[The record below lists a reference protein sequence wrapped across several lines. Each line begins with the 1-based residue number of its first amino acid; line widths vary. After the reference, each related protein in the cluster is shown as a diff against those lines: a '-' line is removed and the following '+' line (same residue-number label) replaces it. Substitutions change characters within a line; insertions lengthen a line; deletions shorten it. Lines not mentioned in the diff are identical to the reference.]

1 MKHALT
7 QKLSEKGV
15 QRLKI
20 WLLLTPALSVIV
32 LLFLG
37 GLVSGF
43 ARSLNY
49 FPLIGL
55 DDPNFDAYRSIFSD
69 DRFLQSFILTFYI
82 AFTSTLIASVLAVA
96 SALLLRPRFRGKR
109 FVHFFFSLNLTIP
122 HLVGAIGVL
131 YLFSQSGLISRL
143 TTAAGVTD
151 TPADFPA
158 MVADPY
164 AIGIILQ
171 YIWKEVPFIG
181 VIVLAILLSVGEDYE
196 SVARSLG
203 ASRWQAFRYV
213 TLPLIMPGVV
223 SASIIVFAFT
233 FGAFEIPFLLG
244 RTSPAALPV
253 LAFRSYT
260 NVDLAAR
267 PEAMAMAMVI
277 AFLSTLLIAA
287 YMSLSRRYIRN

>member
-1 MKHALT
+1 MLT
-7 QKLSEKGV
+7 SRLSDTGAA
-15 QRLKI
+15 RLRI
-20 WLLLTPALSVIV
+20 WLLLAPALAVII

-37 GLVSGF
+37 GLISGF

-55 DDPNFDAYRSIFSD
+55 DDPDLDAYRSIFSD
-69 DRFLQSFILTFYI
+69 DAFIQSFVLTFYI
-82 AFTSTLIASVLAVA
+82 AFVSTLIASVLAIA
-96 SALLLRPRFRGKR
+96 TALLLRPMFRGKR
-109 FVHFFFSLNLTIP
+109 FVHFLYSLNLTIP
-122 HLVGAIGVL
+122 HLVGAVGVL
-131 YLFSQSGLISRL
+131 YLFSQSGLVSRL
-143 TTAAGVTD
+143 STAAGVTD
-151 TPADFPA
+151 APADFPP
-158 MVADPY
+158 MVADPW
-164 AIGIILQ
+164 AIGIIIQ

-203 ASRWQAFRYV
+203 ASRWQAFRHV

-267 PEAMAMAMVI
+267 PQAMAMAMVI
-277 AFLSTLLIAA
+277 TFMSMLLISA
-287 YMSLSRRYIRN
+287 YMSLSRRYIRS

>member
-1 MKHALT
+1 MKVMLMSR
-7 QKLSEKGV
+7 LSDSGAE
-15 QRLKI
+15 RLRI
-20 WLLLTPALSVIV
+20 WLLLTPALLVIIV
-32 LLFLG
+32 LFLG

-55 DDPNFDAYRSIFSD
+55 NDPNFDAYRSIFSD
-69 DRFLQSFILTFYI
+69 DTFVQSFVLTFYI
-82 AFTSTLIASVLAVA
+82 AFVSTFIASVLAVA
-96 SALLLRPRFRGKR
+96 SALLLRPRFKGKR
-109 FVHFFFSLNLTIP
+109 FVHFLYSLNLTIP

-131 YLFSQSGLISRL
+131 YLFSQSGFVSRL
-143 TTAAGVTD
+143 ATATGVTD
-151 TPADFPA
+151 IPADFPA
-158 MVADPY
+158 MVADPW
-164 AIGIILQ
+164 AIGIIIQ

-203 ASRWQAFRYV
+203 ASRWQAFRHV
-213 TLPLIMPGVV
+213 TLPLVMPGVV

-244 RTSPAALPV
+244 RTSPVALPV

-277 AFLSTLLIAA
+277 TFLSMLLISA
-287 YMSLSRRYIRN
+287 YMSLSRRYIRS